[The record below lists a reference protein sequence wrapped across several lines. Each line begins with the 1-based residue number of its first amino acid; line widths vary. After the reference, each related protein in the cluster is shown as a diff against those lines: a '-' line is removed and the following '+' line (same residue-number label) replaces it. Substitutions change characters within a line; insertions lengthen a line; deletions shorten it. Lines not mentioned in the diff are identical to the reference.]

1 MRLVRWLAG
10 WGRALLRFLLGVLFT
25 QFPVGAFLLS
35 GWGQEVVRR
44 AALREWAGANATP
57 DLCAWPSFAL
67 AEPHEILEGG
77 SRLRRGFRQLTG
89 GLMRNARLALKGVF
103 CTYCLTL
110 PGVVLWAFSWRYG
123 WDNSFNKGYE
133 QAFIGPTLGISGIVL
148 FIAAMFY
155 VPLAQAQLAVCGN
168 VASFFRWRAVRAV
181 FMHNLHGV
189 VWLALVYALAAL
201 PINFLL
207 AAVLF
212 RFNESND
219 VAAIPDA
226 EFQVV
231 LDNYFLFAG
240 VVALPLFAWV
250 RVTAGRV
257 YARGLNSA
265 LRRGSLDASTMRG
278 LPDLKELATHEPT
291 PLALPLRVVRRVAIP
306 PIVLLLIVIWFA
318 FVAQIYVRQF
328 LNYVPLRGWVV
339 QPLVHGPWL
348 RYIPPH
354 LNAETDGKLYP
365 NDTFPEPPY

>member
-10 WGRALLRFLLGVLFT
+10 WGRVLLRFLLGVLFT
-25 QFPVGAFLLS
+25 QFPLGALLLA

-57 DLCAWPSFAL
+57 DLCAWPSFAM
-67 AEPHEILEGG
+67 AEPHENLEDG

-89 GLMRNARLALKGVF
+89 GLLRNARLALKGLF

-148 FIAAMFY
+148 FIIAMFY

-168 VASFFRWRAVRAV
+168 VSSFFRWRVVRAV
-181 FMHNLHGV
+181 FMNNLHGV
-189 VWLALVYALAAL
+189 LWLALAYALAAL

-212 RFNESND
+212 RFNESAD

-226 EFQVV
+226 VFRST
-231 LDNYFLFAG
+231 LDRYFFFAG
-240 VVALPLFAWV
+240 MVALPLFAWV

-257 YARGLNSA
+257 YARGLRKAVKGNGQDG
-265 LRRGSLDASTMRG
+265 LRIDEVNAAM
-278 LPDLKELATHEPT
+278 LAKKSHPI
-291 PLALPLRVVRRVAIP
+291 RRTLLV
-306 PIVLLLIVIWFA
+306 PIALLLVVIWFT